1 MFAKWDECAKFQ
13 DPDAIVPAMPPLSPP
28 RNNGYSNGYNNGYT
42 NGNGNGHRRNRVGGS
57 GVLPPPV
64 AVVAPPKWIQP
75 ILNCVLHKL
84 HPPGKEPRPP
94 NDAEETVLVTNNEA
108 VTMWAKVYGIKVAD
122 SQEIAEM
129 VERENWDFLEKK
141 KVYETGISGGGRGG
155 RNGSIS
161 GRGGRGGSGGGGRGA
176 HRRASSRDE
185 SNGPMPGSAPRGN
198 HAPDPSFTLRGA
210 PRGVARGR
218 GKLWEP

>member
-13 DPDAIVPAMPPLSPP
+13 DPDVTVPAMPPPSSP

-42 NGNGNGHRRNRVGGS
+42 NGNSNGHRRNRAGGS
-57 GVLPPPV
+57 GALPPPAV
-64 AVVAPPKWIQP
+64 VVVAPPKWIQP
-75 ILNCVLHKL
+75 ILNCILHKL
-84 HPPGKEPRPP
+84 HPPGKDPRPP
-94 NDAEETVLVTNNEA
+94 NEAEETVLVTNNEA
-108 VTMWAKVYGIKVAD
+108 VAAWAKVYGIKAVD
-122 SQEIAEM
+122 SQEIADM
-129 VERENWDFLEKK
+129 VERENWEFLEKK
-141 KVYETGISGGGRGG
+141 RVYETGIAGGGRGG

-161 GRGGRGGSGGGGRGA
+161 GRGGRGGAGGGRGA
-176 HRRASSRDE
+176 HRRASSRE
-185 SNGPMPGSAPRGN
+185 ENNIPTPGPASRGN

>member
-13 DPDAIVPAMPPLSPP
+13 DPQAPVPVMPPPSPP
-28 RNNGYSNGYNNGYT
+28 RNNGYSNGYNNGYA
-42 NGNGNGHRRNRVGGS
+42 NGNGSGHRRNRAGGS
-57 GVLPPPV
+57 GALPPPAV
-64 AVVAPPKWIQP
+64 PVVAPPKWIQP

-108 VTMWAKVYGIKVAD
+108 VAMWARVYGIKAVD
-122 SQEIAEM
+122 SHEIAQM
-129 VERENWDFLEKK
+129 VERENWDFLERKR
-141 KVYETGISGGGRGG
+141 VYETGISGGSRGG

-161 GRGGRGGSGGGGRGA
+161 GRGGRGGAGGGRGA
-176 HRRASSRDE
+176 HKRASSRDE
-185 SNGPMPGSAPRGN
+185 NNGTTPGPAPRGN
-198 HAPDPSFTLRGA
+198 HVPDPSFILRGA